1 MFFTKL
7 QFRAARASF
16 RAILVLA
23 FLVVVF
29 GLGPTGFLPDLH
41 NSPNVAYAAA
51 KGDMDR
57 DGDIDLDDLQ
67 IFSQKW
73 LGEDWQNVDWC

>member
-1 MFFTKL
+1 MGYIKL

-16 RAILVLA
+16 RTVLVLV

-29 GLGPTGFLPDLH
+29 GLGPIGFLSSPH

-67 IFSQKW
+67 IFSG
-73 LGEDWQNVDWC
+73 LAER